1 MSISLAIASA
11 VLFGVWKFGI
21 GQYRDRVSS
30 YAIVL
35 VTSLAGILIYLA
47 AAWRTDKLMVD
58 PKDVLP
64 GTLAGI
70 CVLVASLLMLKAFQR
85 GKLGVVAGIGAAQ
98 CVVPLAYS
106 ILIGEALSLVD
117 VGGIVVIAIGI
128 VVFFAPAMR
137 RKPGV
142 TYSVAVIV
150 LSLAAAFFWGAAIVF
165 VDRGSRV
172 SIPITVLI
180 SLVPQILFS
189 AVMMMFVGRS
199 VQGLSRPSVIRLV
212 GAGVAFAV
220 GNVAL
225 FTAANMG
232 DIGVVSVLSGLSPLV
247 VAVLALVFLRER
259 MARSELVA
267 MGITIVGAG
276 LLVI

>member
-1 MSISLAIASA
+1 MSIFLALASA

-21 GQYRDRVSS
+21 GQYRDRVSC

-47 AAWRTDKLMVD
+47 SAWLTDKLIVD
-58 PKDVLP
+58 PQDLLP
-64 GTLAGI
+64 GMLTGI
-70 CVLVASLLMLKAFQR
+70 CALVASLLMLKAFQR

-98 CVVPLAYS
+98 SLVPLAYS
-106 ILIGEALSLVD
+106 ILIGEALSLID

-128 VVFFAPAMR
+128 AVFFLPAMR
-137 RKPGV
+137 RKPGE
-142 TYSVAVIV
+142 TYSVAMIV

-165 VDRGSRV
+165 ADLGSRV
-172 SIPITVLI
+172 SIPITVLM
-180 SLVPQILFS
+180 SLAPQILFS
-189 AVMMMFVGRS
+189 AVMMIFVDRS
-199 VQGLSRPSVIRLV
+199 VEGLNRPSLIRLV
-212 GAGVAFAV
+212 GAGVAFAI
-220 GNVAL
+220 GNMAL
-225 FTAANMG
+225 FMAANMG
-232 DIGVVSVLSGLSPLV
+232 DIGVVSVLSGLAPLV

-259 MARSELVA
+259 MTRSEFVA